1 MEQEKVSELK
11 NLYPLLRQDDE
22 QTRKEIINGN
32 WRDRLAGRGMNQR
45 SYNKFVKALGYH
57 CLTTLNHPLW
67 LLTQDKRA
75 FITSP
80 GNIIRSLPTQIQKYL
95 VKGRISR
102 HATFKDF
109 SAVAKQS
116 YKQQRSAFFNLHN
129 IDGYTALI
137 ITSLVQRI
145 IWKKRDTEH
154 SKNLIDNL
162 FEELFVERFPLQK
175 RNILAYKNA
184 LFLNQ
189 NLDDKIS

>member
-1 MEQEKVSELK
+1 MDQ
-11 NLYPLLRQDDE
+11 
-22 QTRKEIINGN
+22 IN
-32 WRDRLAGRGMNQR
+32 
-45 SYNKFVKALGYH
+45 
-57 CLTTLNHPLW
+57 
-67 LLTQDKRA
+67 
-75 FITSP
+75 
-80 GNIIRSLPTQIQKYL
+80 L

-116 YKQQRSAFFNLHN
+116 YKQQRIAFFNLHN

-145 IWKKRDTEH
+145 IWKKRDTEN

-162 FEELFVERFPLQK
+162 FEELFIERFPLQK

>member
-1 MEQEKVSELK
+1 MWNYGIYKSLSPDIKSLSAQYTLKRFMEQEEVSELK
-11 NLYPLLRQDDE
+11 NLYPLLRQDDD
-22 QTRKEIINGN
+22 QTKKEIINGD
-32 WRDRLAGRGMNQR
+32 WRNRLAGRGMNQR

-80 GNIIRSLPTQIQKYL
+80 GKIIRSLPAQIQKHL
-95 VKGRISR
+95 VKGKISR

-109 SAVAKQS
+109 SSVAKQS
-116 YKQQRSAFFNLHN
+116 YRQQRSAFLNLQN

-145 IWKKRDTEH
+145 IC
-154 SKNLIDNL
+154 
-162 FEELFVERFPLQK
+162 
-175 RNILAYKNA
+175 AY
-184 LFLNQ
+184 
-189 NLDDKIS
+189 SGPT